1 MNLSSGAAEPIPKSV
16 PHQFE
21 YHVSGRGGQ
30 GIYMQ
35 GCNVGDDDTAFRVED
50 ALVFIGVGWTPVG
63 RW

>member
-1 MNLSSGAAEPIPKSV
+1 
-16 PHQFE
+16 
-21 YHVSGRGGQ
+21 
-30 GIYMQ
+30 MQ